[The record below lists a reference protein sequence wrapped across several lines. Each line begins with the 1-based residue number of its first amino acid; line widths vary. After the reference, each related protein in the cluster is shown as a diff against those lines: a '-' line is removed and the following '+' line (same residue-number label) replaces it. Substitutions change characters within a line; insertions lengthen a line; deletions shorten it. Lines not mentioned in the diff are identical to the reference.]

1 MEYQIGTV
9 TYDLSEL
16 PSCLPT
22 RIEEEPV
29 RTALAEYIEAYT
41 ADKAAMD
48 EYESFDVSLESDRKA
63 DWIKTDELLRACA
76 KSRQRRKRAWFNL
89 LDVLDEDRDYTSTE
103 E

>member
-16 PSCLPT
+16 PSSLPT

-29 RTALAEYIEAYT
+29 RMALTEYIEAYT
-41 ADKAAMD
+41 ADKAALD
-48 EYESFDVSLESDRKA
+48 EYEAFDAYVESDRKA
-63 DWIKTDELLRACA
+63 DWTKTDELLRACA